1 MPLPGPA
8 DERLHRIDSLH
19 PARQLTLTTQSPWRA
34 LSHRNYALFFTG
46 HGLSLCGTWMQ
57 SLALA
62 WLVYRL
68 TGSPFLL
75 GVVEFVARAPI
86 LVFSVLGGL
95 FADRWPRRRL
105 LIIAQF
111 GLLLQAAALAA
122 LTLTGRVTIEW
133 IIALAILIG
142 VISALEIPV
151 RQSFVADL
159 VPRADIPSAIGLN
172 SSLFNVA
179 RIIGPSAAG
188 VIVAVA
194 GEGLCF
200 LLNALSYLMILACLF
215 AMRLQPQPPREGGNA
230 LTLLIEAFRYAWETP
245 HVRAVLAVTAVLSI
259 FAMPYSTL
267 LPVFAQDI
275 LKSGPGG
282 LGALMAASGV
292 GALLAAFRHARR
304 GTVKGLG
311 RSIARSVALFGIGL
325 LIFSWSRSF
334 WLSAAAM
341 ITIGYGMV
349 SSLAGTNI
357 LLQSLVPDRLR
368 GRIVSFFT
376 TLSLGVTVFG
386 SLLAGTGATYASASW
401 TLTCGGVVTI
411 ISAALFWN
419 ALPAIRR
426 HIHEHQLLPAE
437 ESGAA

>member
-1 MPLPGPA
+1 
-8 DERLHRIDSLH
+8 
-19 PARQLTLTTQSPWRA
+19 
-34 LSHRNYALFFTG
+34 
-46 HGLSLCGTWMQ
+46 MQ

-75 GVVEFVARAPI
+75 GFVEFVARAPI

-105 LIIAQF
+105 LLIAES

-122 LTLTGRVTIEW
+122 LTLTGTVTIGW
-133 IIALAILIG
+133 VVLLAVILGI
-142 VISALEIPV
+142 ISALEIPV

-172 SSLFNVA
+172 SSLFNAA
-179 RIIGPSAAG
+179 RILGPSAAG
-188 VIVAVA
+188 LIVAAV

-200 LLNALSYLMILACLF
+200 LLNAVSYLVILACLS
-215 AMRLQPQPPREGGNA
+215 AIRLTSTPQAERGDPVA
-230 LTLLIEAFRYAWETP
+230 LLMEAFRYAWETP
-245 HVRAVLAVTAVLSI
+245 HVRAVLAVTAVLSV

-267 LPVFAQDI
+267 LPVFAHD
-275 LKSGPGG
+275 LLHSGPGG
-282 LGALMAASGV
+282 LGLLMAASGV
-292 GALLAAFRHARR
+292 GALMAAFRHARR
-304 GTVKGLG
+304 GTVRGLG
-311 RSIARSVALFGIGL
+311 RSIARSVALFGLGL
-325 LIFSWSRSF
+325 LIFAWSRSF
-334 WLSAAAM
+334 WVSAAAM
-341 ITIGYGMV
+341 VAIGFGMV

-376 TLSLGVTVFG
+376 TLSLGFTVFG
-386 SLLAGTGATYASASW
+386 SLLAGTGATYASASL
-401 TLTCGGVVTI
+401 TLTFGGVVTM
-411 ISAALFWN
+411 STAGLLWR

-437 ESGAA
+437 EGGTA